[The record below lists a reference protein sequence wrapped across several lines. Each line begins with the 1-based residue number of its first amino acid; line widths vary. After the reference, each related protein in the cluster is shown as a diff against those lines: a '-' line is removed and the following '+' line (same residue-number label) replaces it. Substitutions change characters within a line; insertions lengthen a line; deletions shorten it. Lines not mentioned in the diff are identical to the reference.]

1 MSTSTAC
8 STTPKRT
15 GKSFSARHPM
25 PRPSSRFSAEGGLEI
40 EKTDST
46 TVKPIAE
53 PYLLAS
59 VNFYR
64 TAIISYKVYIFIS
77 LLLTKS
83 LIVLVWHLNIYL
95 ILLICIPFNKLTSS
109 ERPLTILP
117 SS

>member
-25 PRPSSRFSAEGGLEI
+25 PRPSHRFSTEGGLEI

-64 TAIISYKVYIFIS
+64 TAILFFLHLIRVFDFFVLTLQKRQDA
-77 LLLTKS
+77 LLR
-83 LIVLVWHLNIYL
+83 IA
-95 ILLICIPFNKLTSS
+95 IP
-109 ERPLTILP
+109 R
-117 SS
+117 